1 MSGNDQPSDQD
12 MDEVVSN
19 SAALDNSSDSSS
31 SEVSNDDTGLSNA
44 TCVQDLFEHYLLKQE
59 SFGSQSVLYCIPCFE
74 GSRAARSFSKLS
86 VLDVQRLLNP
96 LSKGNLSTGLLM
108 TKDDESALNN
118 DDAALSQF
126 RQYVV
131 SHLSGSNGDDHAK
144 ALENYTAKQLL
155 KRRNTGFVQ
164 GLFRAALLEIES
176 PRSMST
182 FKSIVKLIFTT
193 MQSRIV
199 GIDTN
204 FIELCNILSACLAS
218 HSRDNIRRV
227 LPSTGESALFTVLCD
242 VQLIR
247 SMGCVLLVARDKN
260 GQPIA
265 VPVESSV
272 SYSDIKFKKAD
283 SDELAKQFIED
294 LRQASVPLNSLV
306 GVVTE
311 GYYSADAFA
320 NSVRKLLK
328 LSPSDSD
335 QLLPF
340 SSDAAAALNDT
351 VENNRCGLAYRCED
365 RAHKFECL
373 HWHVDLPD
381 TASPD
386 CNRHYALNIY
396 YEFEALATHYDKFY
410 EVYHWR
416 SQKYEGEFNN
426 RDKRDMFG
434 SDFVADLLCLI
445 DLLGP
450 IKSLIEIAQNDQLPH
465 WKFRLL
471 SGSVASYLA
480 KRAAEFR
487 IELYPSLLKAGGFDS
502 IRPGGSYLGV
512 PLVQGW
518 NVGETPFTFDSE
530 GPVDQKL
537 LRSQADIERDVTEF
551 AAALHRSFV
560 QQVESYSASA
570 PSIVNDAAVMDAG
583 QILCLLASSDA
594 SAEVEALARSAAA
607 ERLVL
612 AAAQHRQMSL
622 VSTASVA
629 SYATAIQ
636 RAFISGDGRE
646 GWTTPC
652 ITGRIVKVE
661 LEPAEREGEF
671 ATCLRVTTESS
682 DEAVSVRLN
691 EDFIYKSLYFDRECS
706 AWQDGTAVCCWTL
719 RCTLEALTALPS
731 RSARCGVRKRS
742 GSQIIAIASTPL
754 SKKKKKT
761 KPP

>member
-1 MSGNDQPSDQD
+1 
-12 MDEVVSN
+12 
-19 SAALDNSSDSSS
+19 
-31 SEVSNDDTGLSNA
+31 
-44 TCVQDLFEHYLLKQE
+44 
-59 SFGSQSVLYCIPCFE
+59 
-74 GSRAARSFSKLS
+74 
-86 VLDVQRLLNP
+86 
-96 LSKGNLSTGLLM
+96 
-108 TKDDESALNN
+108 
-118 DDAALSQF
+118 
-126 RQYVV
+126 
-131 SHLSGSNGDDHAK
+131 NGDDHAK

-182 FKSIVKLIFTT
+182 
-193 MQSRIV
+193 
-199 GIDTN
+199 
-204 FIELCNILSACLAS
+204 
-218 HSRDNIRRV
+218 RDNIRRV

-311 GYYSADAFA
+311 GYYSADA
-320 NSVRKLLK
+320 
-328 LSPSDSD
+328 
-335 QLLPF
+335 
-340 SSDAAAALNDT
+340 SDAAAALNDT

-434 SDFVADLLCLI
+434 SDFVADLLMTNCLTGSSVCC
-445 DLLGP
+445 L
-450 IKSLIEIAQNDQLPH
+450 AQLPAT
-465 WKFRLL
+465 WL
-471 SGSVASYLA
+471 SA
-480 KRAAEFR
+480 AAEFR
-487 IELYPSLLKAGGFDS
+487 IELYPTGGFDS

-691 EDFIYKSLYFDRECS
+691 EDFIYKSSLYFDPRVFGLAGRDGCLLLDFALHVGGTHGFAFKISSMRRSQEKREPDYRHCFY
-706 AWQDGTAVCCWTL
+706 APEQEKKEDEAALKL
-719 RCTLEALTALPS
+719 RTKLGFMLLSNADNGH
-731 RSARCGVRKRS
+731 ARLLDEVTDLFFDEERREEVKKGSKVDETENISKIQEKVRRRLNLVS
-742 GSQIIAIASTPL
+742 
-754 SKKKKKT
+754 
-761 KPP
+761 